1 MEELYKEFKKLKHES
16 QQKYIEYREPND
28 PPFSKLVTE
37 IDQVFQSKRKQK
49 ISKLYEAFYSE
60 GLVDKK
66 LKNLEDQVEKLKNPN
81 GNKAKTYHY
90 WITINPT
97 EDILLKDLKSAV
109 DKLVER
115 TFIEKYMYVIEQ
127 RGANRDEVGKGKHVH
142 LYFKIVEQN
151 YMYPSKVIERMK
163 STLKKVVNVNT
174 KALWIQI
181 LKEEYVKDKILY
193 MIDKNIDN
201 EHEDKQQKQEM
212 DQIYREIN
220 NLDNYYTNMEEDL
233 LTKPFVNSG

>member
-1 MEELYKEFKKLKHES
+1 MEELYKEFKKLKTES
-16 QQKYIEYREPND
+16 QTKYLEYREPND

-37 IDQVFQSKRKQK
+37 IDQVFQTKRKQK
-49 ISKLYEAFYSE
+49 IAKLYEAFYSE

-66 LKNLEDQVEKLKNPN
+66 IKNLEAKVEKLKNPN
-81 GNKAKTYHY
+81 GNKVKTYHY
-90 WITINPT
+90 WVTINP
-97 EDILLKDLKSAV
+97 EEKILLKDLKSAV
-109 DKLVER
+109 DKLTLR
-115 TFIEKYMYVIEQ
+115 SFIEKYMYVIEQ
-127 RGANRDEVGKGKHVH
+127 RGSNRDEIGKGKHVH
-142 LYFKIVEQN
+142 IYFKIHEDKYQV
-151 YMYPSKVIERMK
+151 PSKIIELMK

-181 LKEEYVKDKILY
+181 LREEYVKDKILY

-201 EHEDKQQKQEM
+201 EHKDKQQKQEM

-233 LTKPFVNSG
+233 LTEPFINSG

>member
-109 DKLVER
+109 DKLTLR
-115 TFIEKYMYVIEQ
+115 SFIEKYMYVIEQ
-127 RGANRDEVGKGKHVH
+127 RGANRDEVGKGKHIH
-142 LYFKIVEQN
+142 MYFKIYEDKYQV
-151 YMYPSKVIERMK
+151 PSKIIELMK
-163 STLKKVVNVNT
+163 STLKRVVNVNT

-193 MIDKNIDN
+193 MIDKKTD
-201 EHEDKQQKQEM
+201 EGKPEKQEM